1 MIIDGLF
8 SYYFRVIE
16 WFFDFIPD
24 IDLSKILDTD
34 FEPIVNYIKFI
45 TYFFPMQT
53 VLLIVEIN
61 IAIIMFKIVIS
72 SLKTLWGILPV
83 L

>member
-1 MIIDGLF
+1 MIIDSIFG
-8 SYYFRVIE
+8 YYFRVIE

-24 IDLSKILDTD
+24 LDLSSVLDAD
-34 FEPIVNYIKFI
+34 FEPILQYVKFI

-61 IAIIMFKIVIS
+61 IAVIMFKIVIS
-72 SLKTLWGILPV
+72 SLQTLWNVLPV
-83 L
+83 V

>member
-24 IDLSKILDTD
+24 IDLSRILDAD
-34 FEPIVNYIKFI
+34 FEPILQYIKFI

-61 IAIIMFKIVIS
+61 IAVIMFKIVIS
-72 SLKTLWGILPV
+72 SLQTLWNILPV
-83 L
+83 V

>member
-1 MIIDGLF
+1 MIIDSIFG
-8 SYYFRVIE
+8 YYFRVIE

-24 IDLSKILDTD
+24 LDLSSVLDTD
-34 FEPIVNYIKFI
+34 FEPILQYVKFI

-61 IAIIMFKIVIS
+61 IAVIMFKIVIS
-72 SLKTLWGILPV
+72 SLQTLWNVLPV
-83 L
+83 V